1 MYELHGK
8 VALVTGTAN
17 KHGIGRAIA
26 LRLATEGADVAVN
39 DKPIP
44 PGTATPWP
52 DEPGWM
58 GIESVAAE
66 IAALG
71 RRSLAVTAD
80 ITKRADVDRMVAEVN
95 AKLGGIDILVNNA
108 KAFEPIDDAGG
119 TSQTSVMTMSDE
131 MWNDTMGVNLY
142 GAFLMCQAVGKRM
155 VEQGRGGKIVN
166 IASLK
171 GKRGKRGRA
180 AVSAS
185 KAGLIRLTE
194 TLALE
199 LGRYGINVNA
209 ICPGATV
216 TFGSSG
222 KALKAAMAGGL
233 TEDQAIEQVYV
244 KSGRFPEI
252 GALGRPG
259 RPEDQASAVA
269 FLVSN
274 EASFITGQAINVCGG
289 QLMGI

>member
-1 MYELHGK
+1 MYELSGK

-26 LRLATEGADVAVN
+26 LRLAQEGADVAVN

-44 PGTATPWP
+44 PGAKTPWP
-52 DEPGWM
+52 DEPGWN
-58 GIESVAAE
+58 GIESVAEE
-66 IAALG
+66 IRAMG
-71 RRSLAVTAD
+71 RRALALTAD
-80 ITKRADVDRMVAEVN
+80 ITDRAQVARMVDEAA

-119 TSQTSVMTMSDE
+119 TSQTSVMTMSDQ
-131 MWNDTMGVNLY
+131 MWNDTMGVNLS
-142 GAFLMCQAVGKRM
+142 GAFLMCQAVAKKM
-155 VEQGRGGKIVN
+155 VEQRRGGKIVN

-199 LGRYGINVNA
+199 LGRYNINVNA

-216 TFGSSG
+216 TYGSSG
-222 KALKAAMAGGL
+222 KAIKAAMATGL
-233 TEDQAIEQVYV
+233 SEDEAIEQIYV

-259 RPEDQASAVA
+259 RPEDQANAVA
-269 FLVSN
+269 FLVSDQ
-274 EASFITGQAINVCGG
+274 ASFITGQAINVCGG